1 MFTYRDKQSDR
12 HSRIRSFLK
21 TEPFVA
27 VILSAID
34 FEWTVRRAI
43 LGLAALPTKP
53 IHEIYEN
60 ERSGGLSGLQK
71 HWKKLVKPRLDSDLA
86 SIVPNWEFFSN
97 RAFGLRNKL
106 VHGAE
111 GSVTPEYAV
120 KIVDSILAGSVA
132 VANYAE
138 ANDATIFGKKIRR
151 LKNR

>member
-1 MFTYRDKQSDR
+1 MFTYRDKQSTR

-21 TEPFVA
+21 TDPFVA

-43 LGLAALPTKP
+43 LGLSGLPTKP
-53 IHEIYEN
+53 IHEIFKS
-60 ERSGGLSGLQK
+60 ERSGGLSGLQN
-71 HWKKLVKPRLDSDLA
+71 HWKKLVKSRLGSDLA

-111 GSVTPEYAV
+111 GRVTPEHAG

-138 ANDATIFGKKIRR
+138 ANNATIFGKKIRR
-151 LKNR
+151 LKTR